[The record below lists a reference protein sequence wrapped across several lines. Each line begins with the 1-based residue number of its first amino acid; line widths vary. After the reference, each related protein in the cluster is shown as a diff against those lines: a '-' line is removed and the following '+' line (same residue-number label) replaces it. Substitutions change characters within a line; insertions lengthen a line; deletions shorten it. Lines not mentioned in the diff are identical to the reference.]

1 MIPGTPP
8 APLRRV
14 LITICVM
21 MATIMQALDTT
32 IANVALPY
40 MQGSLSATLD
50 QVSWVLTS
58 YIVAAAIMTA
68 PVGWL
73 ASNIGIKRVLITCA
87 AGFTLA
93 SMLCGVAQ
101 SVEQIVLFRLVQGT
115 FGAALVPLS
124 QAVMLDIYPPERR
137 GWSMAIWGMGVM
149 IGPIMGPTLGG
160 WLTDNYSWRWVFFIN
175 LPFGIATLLGL
186 AAFMQQGQVHRR
198 ASFDWFGFAA
208 LSIAIGALQ
217 LLLDRGEQLGWFD
230 SREIVVE
237 AIVAAVAFYFFIA
250 HSLTTPQPF
259 IPIGIFANRTF
270 AVGLVFMFIT
280 GLLLL
285 ASAALM
291 ATFLQDVMG
300 YPVVDAGWLLGT
312 RGIGMMLAMLIAGRM
327 LPLVDTR
334 LLLFV
339 GLAATT
345 ASLSYTMEFTPQ
357 TSLGTIVW
365 VSMLLGAGLGLM
377 FVPLNAVALA
387 TLPPALRTEG
397 TAVWTLIRNLGSS
410 VGVSVVIANLTNTTI
425 TMHARLAESITP
437 FNQALDQVLDQA
449 MAEPGARYDVASE
462 SGRALIEQVV
472 TQQATII
479 AYANDFKLMWMATL
493 LVFPLIV
500 LIAKRRPEPLG

>member
-1 MIPGTPP
+1 
-8 APLRRV
+8 
-14 LITICVM
+14 
-21 MATIMQALDTT
+21 
-32 IANVALPY
+32 
-40 MQGSLSATLD
+40 
-50 QVSWVLTS
+50 
-58 YIVAAAIMTA
+58 
-68 PVGWL
+68 
-73 ASNIGIKRVLITCA
+73 
-87 AGFTLA
+87 
-93 SMLCGVAQ
+93 
-101 SVEQIVLFRLVQGT
+101 
-115 FGAALVPLS
+115 
-124 QAVMLDIYPPERR
+124 
-137 GWSMAIWGMGVM
+137 IWGMGVM

-160 WLTDNYSWRWVFFIN
+160 WLTDNYSWRWAFFIN

-186 AAFMQQGQVHRR
+186 AAFMQQGQVRRR

-217 LLLDRGEQLGWFD
+217 LLLDRGEQLGWVD

-339 GLAATT
+339 GLAATA

-437 FNQALDQVLDQA
+437 FN
-449 MAEPGARYDVASE
+449 
-462 SGRALIEQVV
+462 
-472 TQQATII
+472 
-479 AYANDFKLMWMATL
+479 
-493 LVFPLIV
+493 
-500 LIAKRRPEPLG
+500 

>member
-1 MIPGTPP
+1 MPR
-8 APLRRV
+8 LRRV
-14 LITICVM
+14 MITVCVM
-21 MATIMQALDTT
+21 MATIMQALDLT

-40 MQGSLSATLD
+40 IQGSLSATLD

-73 ASNIGIKRVLITCA
+73 ASNIGIKRVLIACA
-87 AGFTLA
+87 AGFTFA

-101 SVEQIVLFRLVQGT
+101 SIEQIVLFRLLQGMC
-115 FGAALVPLS
+115 GAALVPLS
-124 QAVMLDIYPPERR
+124 QSVMLDIYPPERR
-137 GWSMAIWGMGVM
+137 GWSMALWGMGVM

-175 LPFGIATLLGL
+175 LPFGIATVLGL
-186 AAFMQQGQVHRR
+186 MAFMQQGQARRR

-217 LLLDRGEQLGWFD
+217 LMLDRGEQLGWFD
-230 SREIVVE
+230 SREIIVE

-250 HSLTTPQPF
+250 HSLTTAQPF
-259 IPIGIFANRTF
+259 IPIGIFRNRTF
-270 AVGLVFMFIT
+270 AVGLVFMFVT

-291 ATFLQDVMG
+291 ATFLEDVMG

-312 RGIGMMLAMLIAGRM
+312 RGIGMMLAMLVAGRV
-327 LPLVDTR
+327 LTIVDPR
-334 LLLFV
+334 VLLFV
-339 GLAATT
+339 GLAGA
-345 ASLSYTMEFTPQ
+345 AISLRYTMDFTPQ
-357 TSLGTIVW
+357 TGLGTIVW

-377 FVPLNAVALA
+377 FVPLNVVALA
-387 TLPPALRTEG
+387 TLPPTLRTEG
-397 TAVWTLIRNLGSS
+397 TAIWTLIRNLGSS

-425 TMHARLAESITP
+425 TMHARLTESLTP

-449 MAEPGARYDVASE
+449 MAEPTARYNASTE

-479 AYANDFKLMWMATL
+479 AYANDFKLMLLATL

-500 LIAKRRPEPLG
+500 LISRRRPELQL